1 MAGWHDRRCPNCMP
15 KCSISSSVIGRRS
28 RHVAQRLRRFERIV
42 VEKRRERQSWLGAV
56 GGWG

>member
-1 MAGWHDRRCPNCMP
+1 MAGWHDRRCPNCTP
-15 KCSISSSVIGRRS
+15 KCPISSSVIGL
-28 RHVAQRLRRFERIV
+28 AQRLRRFERIV